1 MDYLGYDK
9 RLKIGGINLK
19 VYIIAE
25 GSAEIG
31 FGHLSR
37 CTSLYQGFLEK
48 GISPIF
54 IINGDDTIKQLISN
68 KKSILFDWVKES
80 DKLFDEI
87 NGADIAIIDSYLANR
102 SLYEKI
108 SQIVKIPIFIDDNLR
123 LDYPLGIII
132 NGSVFAKKL
141 NYPDKQGMTYLL
153 GSEYLMLKKEFW
165 NVPAKNINKDLK
177 KIMITFGGE
186 DIRNLTPGILEKLIN
201 SFPNIN
207 KRVIIGRGFQN
218 LKEIEKLIDKNCEL
232 IFYPATDEMINIMME
247 SDIAISA
254 GGQTLYELASIG
266 VPAISVAVVENQQI
280 NAKTCAELGFNYY
293 AGWWEDKKI
302 YEKISNYVLKL
313 KNMEIRKEMIE
324 LGQKFIKPD
333 GTREII
339 DFLIKKVKD

>member
-1 MDYLGYDK
+1 
-9 RLKIGGINLK
+9 LK
-19 VYIIAE
+19 VYIITEA
-25 GSAEIG
+25 SCNIG

-37 CTSLYQGFLEK
+37 CSSLYEGFMEK
-48 GISPIF
+48 HITPCF
-54 IINGDDTIKQLISN
+54 IINGDESINQLIKDKN
-68 KKSILFDWVKES
+68 FILFDWVKDS
-80 DKLFDEI
+80 NKLFEEI
-87 NGADIAIIDSYLANR
+87 SGADIVIIDSYLAIH
-102 SLYEKI
+102 SIYEKI

-123 LDYPLGIII
+123 LDYPSGIII

-141 NYPDKQGMTYLL
+141 NYPDAQGVVYLL

-165 NVPAKNINKDLK
+165 NVLVKKINKDLK

-186 DIRNLTPGILEKLIN
+186 DIRNLTLGILKKLIN
-201 SFPNIN
+201 SFPNI
-207 KRVIIGRGFQN
+207 KKKVIIGRGFQN
-218 LKEIEKLIDKNCEL
+218 IKKIEKFLNKNCEL
-232 IFYPATDEMINIMME
+232 IYYPATDEMINAMME

-266 VPAISVAVVENQQI
+266 VPAISVAVVENQRI

-324 LGQKFIKPD
+324 LGRKFIKPD
-333 GTREII
+333 GTRKII

>member
-1 MDYLGYDK
+1 M
-9 RLKIGGINLK
+9 
-19 VYIIAE
+19 
-25 GSAEIG
+25 
-31 FGHLSR
+31 
-37 CTSLYQGFLEK
+37 EK
-48 GISPIF
+48 HITPCF
-54 IINGDDTIKQLISN
+54 IINGDESINQLIKDKN
-68 KKSILFDWVKES
+68 FILFDWVKDS
-80 DKLFDEI
+80 NKLFEEI
-87 NGADIAIIDSYLANR
+87 SGADIVIIDSYLAIH
-102 SLYEKI
+102 SIYEKI

-123 LDYPLGIII
+123 LDYPSGIII

-141 NYPDKQGMTYLL
+141 NYPDAQGVVYLL

-165 NVPAKNINKDLK
+165 NVLVKKINKDLK

-186 DIRNLTPGILEKLIN
+186 DIRNLTLGILKKLIN
-201 SFPNIN
+201 SFPNI
-207 KRVIIGRGFQN
+207 KKKVIIGRGFQN
-218 LKEIEKLIDKNCEL
+218 IKKIEKFLNKNCEL
-232 IFYPATDEMINIMME
+232 IYYPATDEMINAMME

-266 VPAISVAVVENQQI
+266 VPAISVAVVENQRI

-324 LGQKFIKPD
+324 LGRKFIKPD
-333 GTREII
+333 GTRKII